1 MLPFVT
7 GVVTN
12 TAFFS
17 SEEHAVQALP
27 GGEERG
33 TLCIPPMA
41 GGRCCFYF
49 LQHGVLFQDTAEPL
63 ERVKLMG
70 TRPAPW
76 SGVIFLT
83 RPGVLISGSG
93 QLAASWRRSL
103 AVRGVRGGSRRSVQ
117 LSVYTQG
124 VGAHIWL
131 QDALNSLL
139 DKGAWSKEV
148 RAGSVVL
155 PRVKT
160 IVKVNKRL
168 SWLLVYPN
176 KEREELLT

>member
-17 SEEHAVQALP
+17 FEEHAVQALP

-33 TLCIPPMA
+33 TSCIPPMA

-49 LQHGVLFQDTAEPL
+49 LQHGVLFQDTTEPL
-63 ERVKLMG
+63 ERVKPMG

-124 VGAHIWL
+124 VGLTSGCKMLWTVCWTK
-131 QDALNSLL
+131 AL
-139 DKGAWSKEV
+139 GQ
-148 RAGSVVL
+148 
-155 PRVKT
+155 
-160 IVKVNKRL
+160 KRSGQVQL
-168 SWLLVYPN
+168 YCQGWKL
-176 KEREELLT
+176 